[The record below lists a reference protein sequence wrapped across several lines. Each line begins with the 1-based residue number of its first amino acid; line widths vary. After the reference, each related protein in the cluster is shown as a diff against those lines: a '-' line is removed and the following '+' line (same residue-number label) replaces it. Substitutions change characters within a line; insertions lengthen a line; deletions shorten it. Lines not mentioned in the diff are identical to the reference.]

1 MFQLF
6 DVAGAAITLELPAGA
21 MAFTTCQ
28 APVVLHHGGPP
39 RIQICA
45 ADGTTREVMGL
56 ELDAATSRAIF
67 ERNGAVR
74 RLDVYLGLQG
84 APAPS

>member
-1 MFQLF
+1 
-6 DVAGAAITLELPAGA
+6 
-21 MAFTTCQ
+21 
-28 APVVLHHGGPP
+28 
-39 RIQICA
+39 
-45 ADGTTREVMGL
+45 VMGL